1 MIDVAMKMLQ
11 PVQPGPNARQSAVIA
26 YKAAQ
31 GKWDRDPIQ
40 YACKA
45 YCTARQE
52 LNILLSLRHPNIVPF
67 IGVCTN
73 PLALV
78 LDLAPQGAL
87 DLVLRHYRRSGA
99 KVGPYTLQAIILQ
112 VRKHYFI
119 DIFVSFDLSHVIL
132 SENIYLSL
140 PQNVFILNVHLIS
153 HI

>member
-1 MIDVAMKMLQ
+1 MKMLQ
-11 PVQPGPNARQSAVIA
+11 PVQPGPNARPSAVVA
-26 YKAAQ
+26 FKAAQ

-67 IGVCTN
+67 IGVCTT

-112 VRKHYFI
+112 VR
-119 DIFVSFDLSHVIL
+119 
-132 SENIYLSL
+132 
-140 PQNVFILNVHLIS
+140 P
-153 HI
+153 